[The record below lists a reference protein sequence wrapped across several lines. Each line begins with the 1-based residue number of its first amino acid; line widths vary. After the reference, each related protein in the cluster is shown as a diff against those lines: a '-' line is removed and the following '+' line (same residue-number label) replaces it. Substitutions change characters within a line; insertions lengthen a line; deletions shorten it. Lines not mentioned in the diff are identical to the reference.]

1 MNMPCDHNGIIMAY
15 NTVRKGGIV
24 IFPTD
29 TVYGIGCDP
38 FNDKAVR
45 MIYRIKGRE
54 GSKQLPVL
62 GFSIYEIS
70 KIAVFDKLS
79 EKFATKFWPGPLTL
93 ILDVKEE
100 RIAESLGLDKKIAVR
115 VPSHP
120 CTLKLLKECKL
131 LVGTSANLS
140 GHPPAADPKEI
151 IEKLEGYDIL
161 LDGGK
166 ILDPVESTIVEVMGD
181 RFRIVRQGKI
191 SEEELLA
198 LT

>member
-1 MNMPCDHNGIIMAY
+1 MAS
-15 NTVRKGGIV
+15 NVVKKGGIV

-45 MIYRIKGRE
+45 RIYRIKGRE
-54 GSKQLPVL
+54 DSKQLPVL

-70 KIAVFDKLS
+70 KIAIFDKLS
-79 EKFATKFWPGPLTL
+79 ERFAVRFWPGPLTL

-100 RIAESLGLDKKIAVR
+100 KIAKSLGLDKKIAVR

-120 CTLKLLKECKL
+120 CISKLLKECKL

-140 GHPPAADPKEI
+140 GQLSAADSKEI
-151 IEKLEGYDIL
+151 IGKLEGYDIL
-161 LDGGK
+161 LDGGR
-166 ILDPVESTIVEVMGD
+166 ISNPVESTIVEVSGNK
-181 RFRIVRQGKI
+181 FRMIREGKI
-191 SEEELLA
+191 SEKELLA
-198 LT
+198 LV